1 MKKEYKARLNALN
14 KDITKKLDC
23 LVETLKICFSHSN
36 TYYNEILKI
45 KNKET
50 EETKFLIE

>member
-1 MKKEYKARLNALN
+1 MKTEYKARLNALN
-14 KDITKKLDC
+14 KDITKNLDS

-45 KNKET
+45 KNKEA

>member
-1 MKKEYKARLNALN
+1 MKTEYKARLNALN
-14 KDITKKLDC
+14 KDITKKIDS

-36 TYYNEILKI
+36 THYNEILKI

-50 EETKFLIE
+50 EEKSF